1 MEDVA
6 MKIENIAVDGYQ
18 RVMHVTHDA
27 SGLDAVIAIHNTK
40 LGPAIGGIR
49 FYEYNS
55 FDDQLNDALR
65 LSKGMTFKNAAAGLD
80 HGGAKTTVNAS
91 KIKNR
96 ETAFQIIGKAVNL
109 LDGAYICAGDIG
121 TTTQD
126 LYKVNDGTHY
136 VAGIK
141 LDSSLPTAL
150 GVYTSIETLLHR
162 NKQQIDCTSFTLQGM
177 GKVGFKLANMLI
189 ETGGTVSAYDPY
201 TDVFEFYDNSPLQI
215 EQISKHEVVTNDT
228 DVFVPCALGAV
239 LDFKSL
245 NTMTMRY
252 VCGSANNQFAT
263 NEDVGTAHNLG
274 YQYVPDFIANCG
286 GVVAVALD
294 FYKQDYNRALTVDLA
309 NRIKEILDE
318 AAHTDRPAQIVAE
331 EYANRRLK

>member
-1 MEDVA
+1 ML
-6 MKIENIAVDGYQ
+6 IENIAVDGYQ
-18 RVMHVTHDA
+18 RVMHVTDDA
-27 SGLDAVIAIHNTK
+27 SGLDAVISIHNTK

-49 FYEYNS
+49 FYEYKS

-80 HGGAKTTVNAS
+80 HGGAKTTINAA

-96 ETAFQIIGKAVNL
+96 EAAFQMIGKAVNL
-109 LDGAYICAGDIG
+109 LDGIYICAGDVG
-121 TTTQD
+121 TTTDD
-126 LYKVNDGTHY
+126 LFRVNDKTSY
-136 VAGIK
+136 VAGIT

-162 NKQQIDCTSFTLQGM
+162 NKKQIDSTSFTVQGM

-189 ETGGTVSAYDPY
+189 ESGGTVSAYDPY
-201 TDVFEFYDNSPLQI
+201 SDVFNFYNNSPLHI
-215 EQISKHEVVTNDT
+215 EQIGAHEVITNNT

-239 LDFKSL
+239 LDVKSL

-263 NEDVGTAHNLG
+263 NNDVGTAHNLG
-274 YQYVPDFIANCG
+274 YQYVPDFVANCG

-294 FYKQDYNRALTVDLA
+294 FYKRDYKQALTVDLA
-309 NRIKEILDE
+309 ARINEILDE
-318 AAHTDRPAQIVAE
+318 AVYTDRPAQIVAE

>member
-1 MEDVA
+1 MR
-6 MKIENIAVDGYQ
+6 IENIAVDGYQ
-18 RVMHVTHDA
+18 RVMHVTDDA
-27 SGLDAVIAIHNTK
+27 SGLDAVISIHNTK

-49 FYEYNS
+49 FYEYKS

-80 HGGAKTTVNAS
+80 HGGAKTTINAA

-96 ETAFQIIGKAVNL
+96 EAAFQMIGKAVNL
-109 LDGAYICAGDIG
+109 LDGIYICAGDVG
-121 TTTQD
+121 TTTED
-126 LYKVNDGTHY
+126 LFRVNDKTSY
-136 VAGIK
+136 VAGIT

-162 NKQQIDCTSFTLQGM
+162 NKKQIDSTSFTVQGM

-189 ETGGTVSAYDPY
+189 ESGGTVSAYDPY
-201 TDVFEFYDNSPLQI
+201 TDVFDFYNNSPLHI
-215 EQISKHEVVTNDT
+215 EQIGAHEVITNNT

-252 VCGSANNQFAT
+252 ICGSANNQFAT
-263 NEDVGTAHNLG
+263 VDDVGTAHNLG
-274 YQYVPDFIANCG
+274 YQYVPDFVANCG

-294 FYKQDYNRALTVDLA
+294 FYKRDYKQALTVDLA
-309 NRIKEILDE
+309 ARINIILDE
-318 AAHTDRPAQIVAE
+318 AKHTDRPTQIVAE
-331 EYANRRLK
+331 EYANRRLN